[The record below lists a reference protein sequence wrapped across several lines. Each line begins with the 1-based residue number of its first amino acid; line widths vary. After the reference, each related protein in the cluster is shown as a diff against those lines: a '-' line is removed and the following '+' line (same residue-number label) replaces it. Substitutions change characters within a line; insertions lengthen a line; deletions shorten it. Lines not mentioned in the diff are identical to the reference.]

1 MPIAPPDGGAA
12 PYGAAPGGGIIG
24 APAGGIIGPPGAAPG
39 MPPPGKVLGGAASA
53 APQLRQNFIPGG
65 FWPWH
70 TPQIT
75 GNPPAPGEVWTD
87 GGGAAGAA
95 DSELPQLRQNDDPA
109 GLSWPHIEQRI
120 GPLGLNRRR
129 VSQVLPAI

>member
-1 MPIAPPDGGAA
+1 MPIAPPDGGWGAIIGA
-12 PYGAAPGGGIIG
+12 PCGGIIG
-24 APAGGIIGPPGAAPG
+24 APAGGIIGPEG
-39 MPPPGKVLGGAASA
+39 PPPGSVLGFAASA
-53 APQLRQNFIPGG
+53 EPHARQNFIPGG

-75 GNPPAPGEVWTD
+75 GNPAAPDAVWTD
-87 GGGAAGAA
+87 GGATGAA